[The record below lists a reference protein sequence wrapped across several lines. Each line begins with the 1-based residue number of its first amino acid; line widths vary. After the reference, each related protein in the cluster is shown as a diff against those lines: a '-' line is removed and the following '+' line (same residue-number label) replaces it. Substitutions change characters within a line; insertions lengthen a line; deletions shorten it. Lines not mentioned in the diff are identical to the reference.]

1 MSDLQRSFAKAHLAK
16 LPPEPPP
23 IFDERDEDDEVAKLP
38 LESPVSDSSSS
49 ASSTGTIVPS
59 PGKSLFERPKGA
71 AAAKQK
77 FTPLPWTDF
86 FSEELYFDRTDG
98 DLVVRHHA
106 YLAPP
111 MPDGPLFVTHHGAGS
126 SGLSFA
132 ALTSE
137 LQRVL
142 PKAGVL
148 SLDARGHGSTT
159 IVSATTPNPPIDLS
173 LDTLATDL
181 AYVLNQALS
190 RSNVSA
196 PPPVI
201 LIGHSLGGAV
211 VSHAAHNRLLNPAP
225 LGYCVLDVVEGSAID
240 ALVSMESYLS
250 TRPASFPSLPSAI
263 EWHIRSRT
271 IRNTRS
277 ACVSVPAL
285 LKHPNPSSTV
295 FTWLTDLTATKPYW
309 PSWFTGLSSKFLNT
323 PGPAKLLLLAGTDRL
338 DKELMIG
345 QMQGKFQMQ
354 ISPDAGHFVHE
365 DQPARTAGVLADF
378 YARNER
384 GALVLPPKVGQGYG
398 LGKMGGQ

>member
-1 MSDLQRSFAKAHLAK
+1 MSCAV
-16 LPPEPPP
+16 
-23 IFDERDEDDEVAKLP
+23 IT
-38 LESPVSDSSSS
+38 SSSDVLFYL
-49 ASSTGTIVPS
+49 ARDLPCHHICVL
-59 PGKSLFERPKGA
+59 SLTLPRA

-338 DKELMIG
+338 DKELMVSTSLLVHPHTLILNSHDIL
-345 QMQGKFQMQ
+345 MPTDRPNARE
-354 ISPDAGHFVHE
+354 IPDA
-365 DQPARTAGVLADF
+365 D
-378 YARNER
+378 
-384 GALVLPPKVGQGYG
+384 LP
-398 LGKMGGQ
+398 